1 MSINRNRSDNKGNNG
16 KSSKKGEAKGQRSN
30 STKKGWDKIDKK
42 GLGSGDR
49 PKK

>member
-1 MSINRNRSDNKGNNG
+1 MSDNRNRSDKGENKGKG
-16 KSSKKGEAKGQRSN
+16 SKKGESRGRQSD